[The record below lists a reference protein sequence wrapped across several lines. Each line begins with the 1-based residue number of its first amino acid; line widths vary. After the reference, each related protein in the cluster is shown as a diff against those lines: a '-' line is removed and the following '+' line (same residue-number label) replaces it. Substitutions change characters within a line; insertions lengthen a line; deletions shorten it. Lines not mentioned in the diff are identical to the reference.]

1 MFKFLK
7 SIFAPKNNQFGSR
20 SPLWKKIRKEF
31 LKENPVCRACGTS
44 EDLEVHHI
52 IPYHIS
58 PEKELDMENL
68 ITLCGKR
75 CHFVFGHF
83 CDWRSWNQDVL
94 NDCDK
99 YNSKRI
105 ARPIKIKKNRNRS
118 SFVDAM
124 LSNWN

>member
-1 MFKFLK
+1 
-7 SIFAPKNNQFGSR
+7 
-20 SPLWKKIRKEF
+20 
-31 LKENPVCRACGTS
+31 
-44 EDLEVHHI
+44 
-52 IPYHIS
+52 
-58 PEKELDMENL
+58 MENL